1 MALTAKQQRFVD
13 EYLKDLNAT
22 QASIR
27 AGYSKKTA
35 ASIGQEN
42 LTKPEIAKALK
53 EAMQGRSERTAITQ
67 DMVLRELAKIGFSDI
82 RKVVRW
88 GETQVRMVD
97 AEEGGDDD
105 LVPYHG
111 LVLIDSSEV
120 DDDTAGAIA
129 EVSQGRDG
137 LKVKLHD
144 KKGALVDIGRHL
156 GMFAPP
162 GHADLDAE
170 LKRIEVE
177 NKRLL
182 NEKLRR
188 ELEDPDKGLPEPKQ
202 VIIGVE
208 DASDPDAE
216 QASI

>member
-13 EYLKDLNAT
+13 EYLIDLNAT
-22 QASIR
+22 QAAIR
-27 AGYSKKTA
+27 VGYSKKTA
-35 ASIGQEN
+35 DQQASRL
-42 LTKPEIAKALK
+42 LTNVKVREYLAQRQADR
-53 EAMQGRSERTAITQ
+53 ANRTEITQ
-67 DMVLRELAKIGFSDI
+67 DMVLKELAKIGFSDI
-82 RKVVRW
+82 RKIVRW

-97 AEEGGDDD
+97 GEDDGPED
-105 LVPYHG
+105 MVPYHG
-111 LVLIDSSEV
+111 LALIDSTEI
-120 DDDTAGAIA
+120 DDNTAGAIA

-156 GMFAPP
+156 GMFSPP
-162 GHADLDAE
+162 GHADLDTE

-188 ELEDPDKGLPEPKQ
+188 ELEDPNKGLPEPKQ

-208 DASDPDAE
+208 DASDPEAE
-216 QASI
+216 

>member
-22 QASIR
+22 QAAIR

-35 ASIGQEN
+35 DQQASRL
-42 LTKPEIAKALK
+42 LTNVKVREYLA
-53 EAMQGRSERTAITQ
+53 ERQDDRSKRTEITQ

-97 AEEGGDDD
+97 GEDDGPED
-105 LVPYHG
+105 MVPYHG
-111 LVLIDSSEV
+111 LALIDSAEV
-120 DDDTAGAIA
+120 DDATAAAIA
-129 EVSQGRDG
+129 EVSQSRDG

-162 GHADLDAE
+162 GHADLDTE

-188 ELEDPDKGLPEPKQ
+188 ELEDPNKGLPEPKQ

-208 DASDPDAE
+208 DASDPEAE
-216 QASI
+216 